1 VEVAGMDFKDPQVQ
15 KSIIIGI
22 FLAFIAYI
30 YFFTSFLPVFY
41 HPMRAKVT
49 SLSNEYEKMSAELEK
64 ARRTVGNLA
73 KLEAEYNR
81 LHDKW
86 LAAQGLLPKEK
97 EVADL
102 LRKVTRVGNQAGID
116 FLLFEP
122 QPPVQ
127 KEFITEN
134 PVKVKVRGEYHQLGI
149 FLSKV
154 ANLDRIIN
162 VSAVHIEPAES
173 KDRRAD
179 DRATRSYTI
188 EADMIMTAYT
198 LVEGGETTNAKTT
211 NTTNEG
217 EASDAKNVR
226 KSS

>member
-1 VEVAGMDFKDPQVQ
+1 MDFKDPQIQ
-15 KSIIIGI
+15 KSVIMAI
-22 FLAFIAYI
+22 FLAFLGYI

-41 HPMRAKVT
+41 HPMSAKIT

-64 ARRTVGNLA
+64 ARKTVGNLA

-122 QPPVQ
+122 QPPVP

-162 VSAVHIEPAES
+162 VSAMHIKPSES
-173 KDRRAD
+173 KDRGTD

-188 EADMIMTAYT
+188 EAEMIMTAYT

-211 NTTNEG
+211 TENGTGNEIG
-217 EASDAKNVR
+217 AGNDKTAK